1 MAEGVRIILVGPP
14 GCGKGTQAK
23 MIEEHYNIP
32 QLSTGD
38 MLRAAVREGTEV
50 GTKAKGYMDRGGL
63 VPDDIIVEVM
73 RNRIQKD
80 DCDSGYILD
89 GFPRTLGQAEALDRM
104 LAEMNQPLTTVIAI
118 AVPDEEVVRRLSGRR
133 QCKNCGTGFHIAF
146 NKPKK
151 DGICDKCGGELYQ
164 RDDDNEQTIRS
175 RLKVYYE
182 QTSPLLDYYRERNLL
197 NEVDGVGS
205 IDQIYD
211 AICSLIDKR
220 SER

>member
-23 MIEEHYNIP
+23 MVEERYDIP

-38 MLRAAVREGTEV
+38 MLRSAVREGTEV
-50 GTKAKGYMDRGGL
+50 GVKAKSYMDQGGL

-73 RNRIQKD
+73 RNRIQKE
-80 DCDSGYILD
+80 DCNSGYILD

-104 LAEMNQPLTTVIAI
+104 LAELRQPLTVVIAI

-133 QCKNCGTGFHIAF
+133 QCKSCGTGFHIAF

-151 DGICDKCGGELYQ
+151 DGVCDKCGGELYQ

-182 QTSPLLDYYRERNLL
+182 QTSPLLDYYRERDLL

-205 IDQIYD
+205 IDQIYG

-220 SER
+220 SGR